1 MKNYK
6 VIINKFTPHLH
17 QKSEKLASN
26 IVLFLV
32 LMLLIKFVLNST
44 IRRCSYCTNF
54 LNSDAKFTPNTYDEV
69 ALHH

>member
-26 IVLFLV
+26 IVLF
-32 LMLLIKFVLNST
+32 FGA
-44 IRRCSYCTNF
+44 
-54 LNSDAKFTPNTYDEV
+54 DV
-69 ALHH
+69 AY